1 MTLYVDG
8 KKIGE
13 VVPGSVRIR
22 LVGGS
27 RDGEELIEGKDFMV
41 DCKSAT
47 VTFTMASGNDVL
59 VDYPAIHRHIKK
71 RKKKKAAWKQP
82 RYGRK
87 P

>member
-22 LVGGS
+22 LVGGL

-41 DCKSAT
+41 NCKSAT
-47 VTFTMASGNDVL
+47 VTFMMESDNEVL
-59 VDYPAIHRHIKK
+59 INFPAVYKKLTRGGK
-71 RKKKKAAWKQP
+71 RKAQWKQP

-87 P
+87 T